1 MEGMPQTAFCFN
13 CGCKNKYRRV
23 TEKAEAEVRG
33 VQFSYAETLAICE
46 KCGEELYVPEI
57 NDSNAQ
63 IREDAYRKAAK
74 LITVDE
80 IQSILRKYNIGA
92 SPLAQ
97 VLGFGD
103 VTITRYLSG
112 QLPSKQNSDKLLEV
126 SASHKLMAVFGEKS
140 R

>member
-80 IQSILRKYNIGA
+80 IQSILRK
-92 SPLAQ
+92 
-97 VLGFGD
+97 
-103 VTITRYLSG
+103 
-112 QLPSKQNSDKLLEV
+112 
-126 SASHKLMAVFGEKS
+126 
-140 R
+140 